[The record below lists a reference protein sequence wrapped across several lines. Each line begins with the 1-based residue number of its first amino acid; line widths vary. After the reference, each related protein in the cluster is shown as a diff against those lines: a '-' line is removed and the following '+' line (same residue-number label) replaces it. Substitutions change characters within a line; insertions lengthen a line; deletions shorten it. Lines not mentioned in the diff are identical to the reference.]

1 MRNSTQLRTKL
12 VRYPYVIALSVQVL
26 EVGVVTVVVY
36 DVWWLFG
43 LSSGMKVFTE
53 DLNVHKATVEL
64 VVRLFSLAQLTN
76 L

>member
-1 MRNSTQLRTKL
+1 M
-12 VRYPYVIALSVQVL
+12 
-26 EVGVVTVVVY
+26 VVH

-43 LSSGMKVFTE
+43 LSSGMKVFAE